1 MYQPPEPSGAGR
13 CLRCAS
19 CIDESEQIGG
29 ICYECQPAEEGK
41 QPAFPVQAS
50 EYAGHGP
57 SHGITIRDYFAA
69 KFAAA
74 QATSTSADSN
84 FINPDYVDPRDGRTV
99 AQKIAATSYAL
110 ADAMLA
116 ARVKP

>member
-1 MYQPPEPSGAGR
+1 MYQPPEPSDVGR
-13 CLRCAS
+13 CLRCKS
-19 CIDESEQIGG
+19 CIDESEQVGG
-29 ICYECQPAEEGK
+29 ICYDCQPAEQGE
-41 QPAFPVQAS
+41 QPAFPVAAN

-74 QATSTSADSN
+74 QATATSADSN
-84 FINPDYVDPRDGRTV
+84 FINPEYVDPRDGRSV
-99 AQKIAATSYAL
+99 SQKIAETSYAL
-110 ADAMLA
+110 ADAMLS

>member
-1 MYQPPEPSGAGR
+1 MYQPPEPSAVGR

-19 CIDESEQIGG
+19 CIEESDQVGG
-29 ICYECQPAEEGK
+29 ICYECQPAEAGE

-50 EYAGHGP
+50 DYGGHGTCF
-57 SHGITIRDYFAA
+57 GLTIRDYFAA
-69 KFAAA
+69 KAL
-74 QATSTSADSN
+74 QGMCADSSTAGTKAK
-84 FINPDYVDPRDGRTV
+84 DLCEECY
-99 AQKIAATSYAL
+99 QL